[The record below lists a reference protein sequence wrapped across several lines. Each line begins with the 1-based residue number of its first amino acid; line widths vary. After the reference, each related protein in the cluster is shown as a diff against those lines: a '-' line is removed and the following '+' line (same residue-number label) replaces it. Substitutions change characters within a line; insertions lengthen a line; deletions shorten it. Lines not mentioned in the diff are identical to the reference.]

1 MDGVQWPPRVC
12 QALTEGR
19 RRHANDQGGTALMNA
34 AYSNTVE
41 CARLPKE
48 NEKELKT
55 TCSCHGHSPGT
66 TALSIAKKKDH
77 KEIVDILPN
86 EIYSASS
93 RSACQLL
100 SE

>member
-1 MDGVQWPPRVC
+1 
-12 QALTEGR
+12 
-19 RRHANDQGGTALMNA
+19 MNA

-41 CARLPKE
+41 CARLLKK
-48 NEKELKT
+48 NEKDLKT
-55 TCSCHGHSPGT
+55 ISSCHGHSPGT
-66 TALSIAKKKDH
+66 TVFDIAKKKDH

-93 RSACQLL
+93 MSACQLL

>member
-1 MDGVQWPPRVC
+1 
-12 QALTEGR
+12 
-19 RRHANDQGGTALMNA
+19 MNA

-41 CARLPKE
+41 CARLLKK

-55 TCSCHGHSPGT
+55 TCSCYDHSPGT
-66 TALSIAKKKDH
+66 TALNIAKKKDH

-86 EIYSASS
+86 EICSASTM
-93 RSACQLL
+93 SACQLL